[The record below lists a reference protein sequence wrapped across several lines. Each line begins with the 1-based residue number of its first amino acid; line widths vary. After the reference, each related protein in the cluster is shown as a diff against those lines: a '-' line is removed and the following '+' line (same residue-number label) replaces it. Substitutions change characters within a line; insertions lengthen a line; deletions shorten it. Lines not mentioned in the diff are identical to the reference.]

1 MTSFKAPKTQAT
13 GDYVRPDPLDPG
25 TYPARLVQVI
35 DLGVQPQRPFKGQPK
50 PDIQMISL
58 TYELV
63 DTFLKDKDGE
73 DDEARPRWLSETM
86 PLHSIKNEK
95 AKSTQRYKAF
105 DKENDDDGD
114 WFAQIGKPVNVT
126 VAINQVDDK
135 VYENVSALGPMRD
148 RDAARCPELV
158 NDPRLFAIDAE
169 DTWGAFEGLPQWL
182 REKIEGAR
190 NVPGSGFATFLKG
203 AKKKADDKKVEEPAD
218 EEDDEPE
225 APPKK
230 PAKKAAKKAEAE
242 EEDEDAPW

>member
-1 MTSFKAPKTQAT
+1 MSSFKAPKTQAT

-73 DDEARPRWLSETM
+73 DDESRPRWLSETM

-95 AKSTQRYKAF
+95 AKSTQRYVAF

-135 VYENVSALGPMRD
+135 VYENVSALGPMRE
-148 RDAARCPELV
+148 RDAARCPDLV
-158 NDPRLFAIDAE
+158 NEPRLFAIAAE
-169 DTWGAFEGLPQWL
+169 ETWGAFEGLPQWL

-190 NVPGSGFATFLKG
+190 NVPGSDFAAFLKG
-203 AKKKADDKKVEEPAD
+203 AKKKVDAKKAEEPAA
-218 EEDDEPE
+218 EEEEE
-225 APPKK
+225 APK
-230 PAKKAAKKAEAE
+230 PAKKAAAKKAAKVEAD
-242 EEDEDAPW
+242 EDEPW